1 MTQVFLGIAL
11 FVMLLVAVCV
21 RRVWTGETLFDRLLG
36 AGLIGTNTL
45 LLLVLIGFIYGRV
58 EMFIDLAITYAMLNF
73 VSVIAI
79 GKYLEAKTEKEDR

>member
-1 MTQVFLGIAL
+1 MTQVFLGVAI
-11 FVMLLVAVCV
+11 FIVLLVAVSA
-21 RRVWTGETLFDRLLG
+21 RRVWTGPTLFDRLIA

-58 EMFIDLAITYAMLNF
+58 EMFLDLAITYAMLNF

-79 GKYLEAKTEKEDR
+79 GKYLEAKTEKKDS

>member
-1 MTQVFLGIAL
+1 MTHVFLGVAIFIA
-11 FVMLLVAVCV
+11 LLVAVSA
-21 RRVWTGETLFDRLLG
+21 RRVWTGPTLYDRLIA

-79 GKYLEAKTEKEDR
+79 GKYLEAKTEKKDR

>member
-1 MTQVFLGIAL
+1 MTNVFLGVAIFIA
-11 FVMLLVAVCV
+11 LLVAVSA
-21 RRVWTGETLFDRLLG
+21 RRVWTGPTLFDRLIA

-79 GKYLEAKTEKEDR
+79 GKYLEAKTEKKDR

>member
-1 MTQVFLGIAL
+1 MTSFFLGIAI
-11 FVMLLVAVCV
+11 FIALLVAVSA
-21 RRVWTGETLFDRLLG
+21 RRVWTGPTLFDRLIA

-58 EMFIDLAITYAMLNF
+58 EMFVDLAITYAMLNF

-79 GKYLEAKTEKEDR
+79 GKYLEAKTEKDQ